1 MSIMSLT
8 ATGADS
14 IADQLPKG
22 LLDRI
27 VAHLNPQKVI
37 LFGSRATAE
46 VHDDSDWDFLVIVDD
61 DILPERIGWRS
72 MYEARRGIRS
82 PIDLIPCRASTFRD
96 RADIVGSLP
105 WTAATKGTVVYE
117 RAD

>member
-1 MSIMSLT
+1 MSLT
-8 ATGADS
+8 EARTNPIVG
-14 IADQLPKG
+14 QLPKG

-37 LFGSRATAE
+37 LFGSRATGN
-46 VHDDSDWDFLVIVDD
+46 VHQDSDWDFLVIVDD
-61 DILPERIGWRS
+61 DISPERIGWQS

-96 RADIVGSLP
+96 RAHIAGSLP